1 MNADSH
7 TEDPVVT
14 TVLHDS
20 AADRAHA
27 EHEQAHDQAT
37 EVAHAWEH
45 FHENW
50 KFFAGFFTIVL
61 LTVIAFN
68 VNFGTTPL
76 EVNLGLFKLNVVSGN
91 FVATFVLSALRCALI
106 AYFMLS
112 LFKTFSLVRSTFI
125 FCAVFLVGMII
136 LSWWDSELRGIG
148 DPIKDRVN
156 HPVVENHV
164 P

>member
-1 MNADSH
+1 MSAEPSSK
-7 TEDPVVT
+7 DPVVN
-14 TVLHDS
+14 TVFQDPEEDNAHHQHD
-20 AADRAHA
+20 AP
-27 EHEQAHDQAT
+27 HDQAT

-50 KFFAGFFTIVL
+50 KFFACFFSIVL
-61 LTVIAFN
+61 LTVISWSI
-68 VNFGTTPL
+68 NFGP
-76 EVNLGLFKLNVVSGN
+76 VGN
-91 FVATFVLSALRCALI
+91 KIAVFVFAALRSGLI

-125 FCAVFLVGMII
+125 FSAIFLAGMVF

-148 DPIKDRVN
+148 DPIKDRIN
-156 HPVVENHV
+156 PPAQKDV